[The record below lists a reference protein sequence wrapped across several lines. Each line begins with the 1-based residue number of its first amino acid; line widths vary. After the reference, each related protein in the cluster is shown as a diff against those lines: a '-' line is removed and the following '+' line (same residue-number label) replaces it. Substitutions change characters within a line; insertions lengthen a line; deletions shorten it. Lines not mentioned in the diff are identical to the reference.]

1 MNYNLLDEDDNKFVV
16 GNGDSSFSI
25 AKYGLD
31 DGFMEKLRML
41 PRVGYADGGMVQP
54 EPIAQP
60 GAPIDLPIDALPY
73 NPSSLELGG
82 VSPASIY
89 AGRQLLQ
96 AQQEAANQR
105 SLDLESAN
113 LAEETARQERLS
125 KAFNLTPAEQQTAFT
140 TAQPAAQ
147 PTALPTEQTPSVA
160 DNIPG
165 YMKIGM
171 GQGQT
176 APFMLPEDIRAGYEK
191 MQQGTMAQA
200 KAHADAAVEQAKL
213 YEQQAADLQKNENA
227 RLAELN
233 KLDQETATLQKDIAT
248 QKIDPSRIWTNA
260 STGNRVTA
268 GISLLLGGL
277 SQGLT
282 GAKSNPAMDVI
293 NNAIDR
299 DIDAQKAELGKKQN
313 LLSLNLQKYG
323 RLDQAFQATK
333 MQIMAVTQ
341 AQINQQAAKMG
352 SKQALAAAQV
362 ATGQMDVQL
371 AMLKNQLASAYAKD
385 QMMNKPEGLTA
396 KDLMKLDQETRSRM
410 VQMPNGNYMEAFN
423 EKSADEVKK
432 AQGKFIPIQDLA
444 KQFYV
449 EMERGRVIPQGITP
463 SAFQSMRQQR
473 AEALE
478 QSMTVELKN
487 LFELGALT
495 KDDMRLITP
504 LVPEI
509 GKIVNPEAQKAAV
522 DFILERVN
530 SRLNAVYSS
539 NVPGLNPSGRKSRE
553 TSIFVRP

>member
-1 MNYNLLDEDDNKFVV
+1 MNYNLVDEDDNKFVV

-41 PRVGYADGGMVQP
+41 PRVGYAEGGIVEEPAPSALESGLKAQSGIGDIFGAIASPIGEAMQAGLEAPTPRGLQFAPYGQFGGQAEAPTAPVS
-54 EPIAQP
+54 EPIPGRTGATGTWSP
-60 GAPIDLPIDALPY
+60 EAGAPAVT
-73 NPSSLELGG
+73 PS
-82 VSPASIY
+82 
-89 AGRQLLQ
+89 
-96 AQQEAANQR
+96 
-105 SLDLESAN
+105 
-113 LAEETARQERLS
+113 
-125 KAFNLTPAEQQTAFT
+125 
-140 TAQPAAQ
+140 
-147 PTALPTEQTPSVA
+147 PTE
-160 DNIPG
+160 DNIPA

-171 GQGQT
+171 GGQQP
-176 APFMLPEDIRAGYEK
+176 APFMLPEDIRSGYEK
-191 MQQGTMAQA
+191 MQQGTMQQAQ
-200 KAHADAAVEQAKL
+200 AHADAAMEQARL
-213 YEQQAADLQKNENA
+213 YEEQAIDLKVQEVA
-227 RLAELN
+227 RQTQMQN
-233 KLDQETATLQKDIAT
+233 LDKQIATLQKDIAS
-248 QKIDPSRIWTNA
+248 QKIDPNRMWTNA

-341 AQINQQAAKMG
+341 AQINQQASKMG

-396 KDLMKLDQETRSRM
+396 KDLIKLDQETKARM
-410 VQMPNGNYMEAFN
+410 VQLPNGNYMEAFSPQAASKVQ
-423 EKSADEVKK
+423 E
-432 AQGKFIPIQDLA
+432 AQIRLAPIKDLA
-444 KQFYV
+444 NQFYT
-449 EMERGRVIPQGITP
+449 EMERGAVIPQGITP
-463 SAFQSMRQQR
+463 QAWQSQRQQR
-473 AEALE
+473 AAALE
-478 QSMTVELKN
+478 QTMKVELKN
-487 LFELGALT
+487 LFDLGALT
-495 KDDMRLITP
+495 DGDMDMINP

-522 DFILERVN
+522 DFIMNKVN
-530 SRLNAVYSS
+530 SNLNAVYSAY
-539 NVPGLNPSGRKSRE
+539 VPGLNPSGRKSRE
-553 TSIFVRP
+553 TSVFRRP

>member
-1 MNYNLLDEDDNKFVV
+1 MNYSLIDEDDNKFVV

-41 PRVGYADGGMVQP
+41 PRQGYFDGGVV
-54 EPIAQP
+54 EPS
-60 GAPIDLPIDALPY
+60 G
-73 NPSSLELGG
+73 LESG
-82 VSPASIY
+82 
-89 AGRQLLQ
+89 LQ
-96 AQQEAANQR
+96 AQSGISDIFSAVATPIAETVQTGLQAPTSRGLQFAPYGQFDGEPEAPMTPMAPVSEPIPGR
-105 SLDLESAN
+105 TGATGTWSSE
-113 LAEETARQERLS
+113 AEA
-125 KAFNLTPAEQQTAFT
+125 
-140 TAQPAAQ
+140 PAAQ
-147 PTALPTEQTPSVA
+147 PTATE

-176 APFMLPEDIRAGYEK
+176 APFMLPEDIRSGYEK

-200 KAHADAAVEQAKL
+200 KAHADAAIEQARLYDEQAKDL
-213 YEQQAADLQKNENA
+213 ELQQIAYRKQTEKLDSEISDLQKN
-227 RLAELN
+227 
-233 KLDQETATLQKDIAT
+233 IAT
-248 QKIDPSRIWTNA
+248 QKIDPNRIWSNA

-313 LLSLNLQKYG
+313 LLSLNLAKYG

-333 MQIMAVTQ
+333 LQIMAVTQ
-341 AQINQQAAKMG
+341 AKINQQAAQMG
-352 SKQALAAAQV
+352 SKQALGAAQI
-362 ATGQMDVQL
+362 ASGQMDVQM
-371 AMLKNQLASAYAKD
+371 AMIKNQLASAYAKE

-410 VQMPNGNYMEAFN
+410 VQMPNGNYIEAFN

-449 EMERGRVIPQGITP
+449 EMERGKVIPQGITP

-509 GKIVNPEAQKAAV
+509 GKIINPEAQKAAV
-522 DFILERVN
+522 DFILDRVN
-530 SRLNAVYSS
+530 SKLNAVYSA
-539 NVPGLNPSGRKSRE
+539 NVPGLNPSGRRSRE

>member
-41 PRVGYADGGMVQP
+41 PRMQSDGGRIGFFDGGVAQDP
-54 EPIAQP
+54 SLIAQDE
-60 GAPIDLPIDALPY
+60 GEFSVT
-73 NPSSLELGG
+73 NPLGG
-82 VSPASIY
+82 VLTVPKDFSDPATMELY
-89 AGRQLLQ
+89 NKAAAQ
-96 AQQEAANQR
+96 AELSSEP
-105 SLDLESAN
+105 SL
-113 LAEETARQERLS
+113 
-125 KAFNLTPAEQQTAFT
+125 EQQRMMATPK
-140 TAQPAAQ
+140 PAAPTTPGVEERALQ
-147 PTALPTEQTPSVA
+147 PLPGAGSTQVPSAGTV
-160 DNIPG
+160 PP
-165 YMKIGM
+165 YMQIGM
-171 GQGQT
+171 GGPQP
-176 APFMLPEDIRAGYEK
+176 APFMLPEDIRSGYEK

-200 KAHADAAVEQAKL
+200 KAHADAAMEQAKL
-213 YEQQAADLQKNENA
+213 YEEQAIDLKVQEVA
-227 RLAELN
+227 RQTQMQN
-233 KLDQETATLQKDIAT
+233 LDRQIATLQKDIAT
-248 QKIDPSRIWTNA
+248 QKIDPNRIWSNA
-260 STGNRVTA
+260 TTGNRVMA
-268 GISLLLGGL
+268 GVSLLLGGL
-277 SQGLT
+277 SQGLS
-282 GAKSNPAMDVI
+282 GAKTNPAMDVI

-313 LLSLNLQKYG
+313 LLSLNLAKYG

-410 VQMPNGNYMEAFN
+410 VQLPNGNYMEAFN
-423 EKSADEVKK
+423 DKSAEEVKK

-444 KQFYV
+444 NQFYV
-449 EMERGRVIPQGITP
+449 EMERGSVIPQGITP

-473 AEALE
+473 AAALE

-495 KDDMRLITP
+495 KDDMRLIAP

-509 GKIVNPEAQKAAV
+509 GKIINPEAQKAAV
-522 DFILERVN
+522 DFIVNRVN
-530 SRLNAVYSS
+530 SKLNAVYSA
-539 NVPGLNPSGRKSRE
+539 NVPGLNPSGRQSRE

>member
-41 PRVGYADGGMVQP
+41 PRQGYFDGGVVEPSGLEAGLKAQSGISDIFSAVATPIAETVQTGLQAP
-54 EPIAQP
+54 TSRGLQFAPYGQFGGEPETPMTPMAPVSEPIP
-60 GAPIDLPIDALPY
+60 GRTGAT
-73 NPSSLELGG
+73 GTW
-82 VSPASIY
+82 SPET
-89 AGRQLLQ
+89 
-96 AQQEAANQR
+96 EA
-105 SLDLESAN
+105 
-113 LAEETARQERLS
+113 
-125 KAFNLTPAEQQTAFT
+125 
-140 TAQPAAQ
+140 PAAQ
-147 PTALPTEQTPSVA
+147 PTAPE
-160 DNIPG
+160 DNIPP

-171 GQGQT
+171 GQNQP
-176 APFMLPEDIRAGYEK
+176 APFMLPEDIRSGYEK

-200 KAHADAAVEQAKL
+200 QAHADAAIEQARLYDEQAKDL
-213 YEQQAADLQKNENA
+213 ALQQVRYDTHVRKLDSDIAELQKN
-227 RLAELN
+227 
-233 KLDQETATLQKDIAT
+233 IAN
-248 QKIDPSRIWTNA
+248 QKIDPNRIWSNA

-313 LLSLNLQKYG
+313 LLSLNLAKYG

-333 MQIMAVTQ
+333 LQIMAVTQ
-341 AQINQQAAKMG
+341 AKINQQAAQMG
-352 SKQALAAAQV
+352 SKQALGAAQV
-362 ATGQMDVQL
+362 ASGQMDVQ
-371 AMLKNQLASAYAKD
+371 MGMIKNQLAAAYAKE
-385 QMMNKPEGLTA
+385 QLMNKPEGLTA
-396 KDLMKLDQETRSRM
+396 KDLLKLDQETRSRM
-410 VQMPNGNYMEAFN
+410 VQLPNGNYMEAFN
-423 EKSADEVKK
+423 EKSAEEVKK

>member
-1 MNYNLLDEDDNKFVV
+1 MNYNLIDEDDNKFVV

-41 PRVGYADGGMVQP
+41 PRQGYFDGGMVQP
-54 EPIAQP
+54 EPITQP

-82 VSPASIY
+82 VTPESIY
-89 AGRQLLQ
+89 AGRELLQ
-96 AQQEAANQR
+96 AQQEAADQR
-105 SLDLESAN
+105 SLDLESAK

-125 KAFNLTPAEQQTAFT
+125 KAFNLTPAEQKTAFT
-140 TAQPAAQ
+140 TAQPVTPA
-147 PTALPTEQTPSVA
+147 TALPTEQAPSVA
-160 DNIPG
+160 GDVPG
-165 YMKIGM
+165 YLKMLQDMAATG
-171 GQGQT
+171 
-176 APFMLPEDIRAGYEK
+176 APPSFAMPPEIMSGYQK

-200 KAHADAAVEQAKL
+200 QAHADAAMEQARLYDEQAKDL
-213 YEQQAADLQKNENA
+213 ELQQIAYRKQTEKLDSEIADLQKG
-227 RLAELN
+227 
-233 KLDQETATLQKDIAT
+233 IAT
-248 QKIDPSRIWTNA
+248 QKIDPNRIWTNA

-362 ATGQMDVQL
+362 ASGQMDVQI
-371 AMLKNQLASAYAKD
+371 AMLKNKLASDFAASQKLQD
-385 QMMNKPEGLTA
+385 PKGLSF
-396 KDLMKLDQETRSRM
+396 DDIMKLDEKMREVMVPIPPTAGNQFKNRFIPAVTKEDATQIKAAYKLYQETLPLLQRVGAAMDKGMTLKGTEQDTIAQALKSDVILLKKNMEKLGQITGADMDLIDPLIPVAGKLFDKGERAKL
-410 VQMPNGNYMEAFN
+410 QMLMKRNDELIDAAYMGKTGYNRAAYKGA
-423 EKSADEVKK
+423 EKPVF
-432 AQGKFIPIQDLA
+432 G
-444 KQFYV
+444 
-449 EMERGRVIPQGITP
+449 GR
-463 SAFQSMRQQR
+463 
-473 AEALE
+473 
-478 QSMTVELKN
+478 
-487 LFELGALT
+487 
-495 KDDMRLITP
+495 
-504 LVPEI
+504 
-509 GKIVNPEAQKAAV
+509 
-522 DFILERVN
+522 
-530 SRLNAVYSS
+530 
-539 NVPGLNPSGRKSRE
+539 
-553 TSIFVRP
+553 